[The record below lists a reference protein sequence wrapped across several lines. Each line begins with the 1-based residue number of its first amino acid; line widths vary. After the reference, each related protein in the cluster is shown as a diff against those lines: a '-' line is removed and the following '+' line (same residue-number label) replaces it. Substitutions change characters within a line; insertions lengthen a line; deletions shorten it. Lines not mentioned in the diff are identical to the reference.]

1 MNIKIINQNKDIARV
16 IINEPK
22 TYNSLSYKN
31 LKDLIIVLKKLDKDW
46 NSLNKHTLKEI
57 VSTDA
62 YRFHFNDA
70 DWNDENLVDQ
80 ICKDYCNI
88 DEKN

>member
-1 MNIKIINQNKDIARV
+1 MNIRCKAKGLLLNHDNKVWPCCYVCTNFQDSR
-16 IINEPK
+16 
-22 TYNSLSYKN
+22 Y
-31 LKDLIIVLKKLDKDW
+31 LKKLDKDW

-57 VSTDA
+57 LSTDA